1 MAGAVAFI
9 QSVYPDGALQDFHLP
24 VKRRPQ
30 GAAGGGSDLAR
41 SHRYKATMSLR
52 PDTTWPRLQLGMR
65 GLRFLRHLPHFV
77 RLYWQLFRDYR
88 VSVWP
93 KALLLLSIIY
103 VLSPLDF
110 IPDVIP
116 FIGEVDDLL
125 VLIVACRLFIYLC
138 PPEVVREHV
147 RRIDAGG

>member
-1 MAGAVAFI
+1 
-9 QSVYPDGALQDFHLP
+9 
-24 VKRRPQ
+24 
-30 GAAGGGSDLAR
+30 
-41 SHRYKATMSLR
+41 MSLR
-52 PDTTWPRLQLGMR
+52 HDPTWPPLQLGMR
-65 GLRFLRHLPHFV
+65 GLRFLRALPQFV
-77 RLYWQLFRDYR
+77 LLYWRLVRDGR

-93 KALLLLSIIY
+93 KALLLLSFLY

-116 FIGEVDDLL
+116 FVGEVDDLV

-147 RRIDAGG
+147 RRIDSGD